1 MSNLPKGRK
10 WITLSLCVFAVK
22 YIETMRD
29 NIRQIISSAFGI
41 NADEVKNEWV
51 DEYIHLWS
59 NNYR

>member
-10 WITLSLCVFAVK
+10 WITLYLCVFAVK